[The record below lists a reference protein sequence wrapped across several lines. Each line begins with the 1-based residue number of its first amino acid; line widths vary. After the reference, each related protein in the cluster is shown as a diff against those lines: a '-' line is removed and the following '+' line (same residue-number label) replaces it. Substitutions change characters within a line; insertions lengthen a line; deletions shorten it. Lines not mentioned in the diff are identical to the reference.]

1 MNLRNFLF
9 EQLFEM
15 QMIDLF
21 IIIDKLRQ
29 QSLYLG
35 LA

>member
-15 QMIDLF
+15 QIIDLF
-21 IIIDKLRQ
+21 IIIDKLWQ
-29 QSLYLG
+29 QSLSIS
-35 LA
+35 A